1 MRGSFCGVVVLA
13 AGLAL
18 PASAQVERC
27 GTVIWPVRNPADTMN
42 NPYTMKYMISSQR
55 LQKDGTT
62 KISESTILI
71 ARDSQ
76 GRWMNSMTVAPSPE
90 EEDPSTHFCVYDT
103 VAGIRTTWSVPGKQA
118 TQMKIAEIESSR
130 SSCAKDKT
138 PEADVSGSKPVV
150 EDLGTMMIQGYLAQG
165 FKTSRSIS
173 TPANG
178 TDKTIVSSVEIWR
191 AAVQGLNFLA
201 GSELTY
207 HDRFYDPW
215 HWSKSEKLENFGQ
228 RPPEFFSTVLRRSG
242 LLVREVIDDPRF
254 GKGSEELQDF
264 YLGEPTP
271 DLFQPPEDYKIVTKK
286 PPVIACPSEEAA
298 APTEPPPPPAK

>member
-1 MRGSFCGVVVLA
+1 MRGSFCGVVVLV

-18 PASAQVERC
+18 PASAQVEHC
-27 GTVIWPVRNPADTMN
+27 GYIIWPVHNPADTMN
-42 NPYTMKYMISSQR
+42 NPYTMKYMVSSQR

-62 KISESTILI
+62 KISESTIVI

-76 GRWMNSMTVAPSPE
+76 GRWMNSMTVAPLPE
-90 EEDPSTHFCVYDT
+90 EEEPSTHFCVYDT

-138 PEADVSGSKPVV
+138 PEADVSGSKTVV
-150 EDLGTMMIQGYLAQG
+150 EDLGTTTIQGYLAQG
-165 FKTSRSIS
+165 FRTSRSIS

-178 TDKTIVSSVEIWR
+178 TGKTTVSSVEIWR

-201 GSELTY
+201 GPELTD
-207 HDRFYDPW
+207 HHRFYDPW
-215 HWSKSEKLENFGQ
+215 YWSKSEKLEFFGQ

-242 LLVREVIDDPRF
+242 LLVREVVDDPRL
-254 GKGSEELQDF
+254 GKRSEELQDF

-271 DLFQPPEDYKIVTKK
+271 DLFQPPEGFKIVAKK
-286 PPVIACPSEEAA
+286 APVIACPSEETA

>member
-118 TQMKIAEIESSR
+118 TQMKIAEIQSSR

-178 TDKTIVSSVEIWR
+178 TGKTIVSSVEIWR

-207 HDRFYDPW
+207 HDRFYDQW

>member
-178 TDKTIVSSVEIWR
+178 TGKTIVSSVEIWR

-298 APTEPPPPPAK
+298 APTEPPPPPAQ

>member
-150 EDLGTMMIQGYLAQG
+150 ADLGTATIQGYVAQG
-165 FKTSRSIS
+165 FKTSRSGS
-173 TPANG
+173 NPANG
-178 TDKTIVSSVEIWR
+178 TGKTIVSSVEIWR

-271 DLFQPPEDYKIVTKK
+271 DLFQLPEGYKIVTKK